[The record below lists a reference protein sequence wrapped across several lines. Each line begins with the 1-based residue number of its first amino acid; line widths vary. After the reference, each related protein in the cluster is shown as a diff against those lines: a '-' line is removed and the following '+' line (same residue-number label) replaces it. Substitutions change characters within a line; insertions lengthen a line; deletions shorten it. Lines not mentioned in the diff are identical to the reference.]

1 MIELRSEDGGWESEH
16 GRATVDCCL
25 SSIELYLKKGQWT
38 NQTRQISSN
47 FPKVLVARDSR

>member
-25 SSIELYLKKGQWT
+25 SSIRVVYQKGT
-38 NQTRQISSN
+38 MDESNEADLVKLSESS
-47 FPKVLVARDSR
+47 RS